1 MKELPNFPN
10 NIIGKPILTKKNSVC
25 TETYIILGSYDKIAD
40 AEKFLS
46 YVKTKLFRMLLY
58 LKKPTQDN
66 PKNTF
71 SYVPNLKMDKEWNDK
86 KLNEYFDLTVDEIK
100 FIDDHIKEMK

>member
-1 MKELPNFPN
+1 
-10 NIIGKPILTKKNSVC
+10 
-25 TETYIILGSYDKIAD
+25 
-40 AEKFLS
+40 
-46 YVKTKLFRMLLY
+46 MLLY

-71 SYVPNLKMDKEWNDK
+71 SYVPNLKIDKEWNDK
-86 KLNEYFDLTVDEIK
+86 KLYEYFDLTDDEVK